1 MAMGALEVD
10 LAYPETLLERRATP
24 YGLRLLLDGA
34 AGIGKPG
41 EPALPRAVV
50 RIALP
55 EGAVAT
61 GVSATVLST
70 VELSTGPVLL
80 APVQP
85 LRAGKAS
92 LRRGAGEPLVEP
104 VAPARLALPDP
115 ERYAAFAAR
124 PRPLATLLDPG
135 DAEVPVVT

>member
-1 MAMGALEVD
+1 MSALEVR
-10 LAYPETLLERRATP
+10 LTYPETLVERRATP

-34 AGIGKPG
+34 AGIGESG

-50 RIALP
+50 RVALP

-61 GVSATVLST
+61 AVTAAALST

-85 LRAGKAS
+85 LRAG
-92 LRRGAGEPLVEP
+92 AGSPTSAGCTP
-104 VAPARLALPDP
+104 TRWTCRPT
-115 ERYAAFAAR
+115 AAR
-124 PRPLATLLDPG
+124 ARSTSAPPR
-135 DAEVPVVT
+135 